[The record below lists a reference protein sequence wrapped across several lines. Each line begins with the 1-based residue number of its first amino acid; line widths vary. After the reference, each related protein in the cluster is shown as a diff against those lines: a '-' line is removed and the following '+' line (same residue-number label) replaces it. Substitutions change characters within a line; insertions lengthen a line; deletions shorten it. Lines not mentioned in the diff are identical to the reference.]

1 MFNVVIFTGGETC
14 EPYKAHHWLKSSS
27 IDFIIAA
34 DAGFENCLN
43 FQEVPNLIIGDF
55 DSTSKEKVQ
64 NFFEKNDDVCQC
76 EGKNFSIQ
84 TWPKDKDFT
93 DTELALIEAKNY
105 EEANRASNC
114 FNSKSE
120 LYTIL
125 VGGDGGRLDH
135 LFGIHNIF
143 TSENYPNVWLG
154 KEQAIICLDSESDFN
169 TLEVTNLTENSMVS
183 VFPVFTKN
191 YDKSKYQVLSENLKW
206 DIGNLLWNE
215 NQISLSNRILNSEN
229 GKCKLS
235 SKYGRFLV
243 FIPLYAK
250 ISWY

>member
-14 EPYKAHHWLKSSS
+14 DAIEGEHWLKSIS
-27 IDFIIAA
+27 IDYIIAA
-34 DAGFENCLN
+34 DSGFENSIK
-43 FQEVPNLIIGDF
+43 FQRSPNLVVGDF
-55 DSTSKEKVQ
+55 DSTNKEKVIQ
-64 NFFEKNDDVCQC
+64 YLESNKAIYLGEKQP
-76 EGKNFSIQ
+76 KIQ
-84 TWPKDKDFT
+84 TWHKDKDFT
-93 DTELALIEAKNY
+93 DTELALMEAKKCQNEY
-105 EEANRASNC
+105 EP
-114 FNSKSE
+114 NSEKSE
-120 LYTIL
+120 QRNLYAIL

-183 VFPVFTKN
+183 VFPVFTNN
-191 YDKSKYQVLSENLKW
+191 YEKSKYQITSENLKW

-215 NQISLSNRILNSEN
+215 NQISLSNRISNSEK

-250 ISWY
+250 ISWN